1 MSKSINLLNHDKDI
15 PRRNVFNFAPFMR
28 YRYRFTKTKSLI
40 MNYNGRSS
48 QPSMTQLQPVADMS
62 DPLRIVIGNPNLKPT
77 FSHSANLRYQSFNSE
92 AQRSIMAMLDAQFQ
106 QNSIVSKTNFDP
118 ETGGQ
123 TTTYANVNGVWSL
136 RGMNMVSF
144 PFRNKAF
151 TFNNIA
157 IIERWA
163 SLL

>member
-118 ETGGQ
+118 
-123 TTTYANVNGVWSL
+123 
-136 RGMNMVSF
+136 
-144 PFRNKAF
+144 RNRRPDHHICQCQRCMEPSGA
-151 TFNNIA
+151 
-157 IIERWA
+157 
-163 SLL
+163 